1 MPERLYRSRTDR
13 ILGGVAGGIAAATGV
28 DPALVRIGWVVL
40 ALVTQGAALVVYIA
54 CVVLIPEQPVGAD
67 DGARPE
73 RVATQ
78 ASDGGPSSASSS
90 PATREYPSQLP
101 LVLGLALIAIGA
113 WYLVRQYLPSIDLG
127 ASWPVLAVGLGAVL
141 LVVSL
146 RRR

>member
-1 MPERLYRSRTDR
+1 MAERLYRSRTDR
-13 ILGGVAGGIAAATGV
+13 ILGGVAGGIAAATDV

-40 ALVTQGAALVVYIA
+40 GLVTQGAALVVYIA

-67 DGARPE
+67 DGAPE
-73 RVATQ
+73 RVATP
-78 ASDGGPSSASSS
+78 APDGGPSSTSSS
-90 PATREYPSQLP
+90 RASTEYPSQLP

-113 WYLVRQYLPSIDLG
+113 WYLVRQYLPAIDLG

-141 LVVSL
+141 LLVSL